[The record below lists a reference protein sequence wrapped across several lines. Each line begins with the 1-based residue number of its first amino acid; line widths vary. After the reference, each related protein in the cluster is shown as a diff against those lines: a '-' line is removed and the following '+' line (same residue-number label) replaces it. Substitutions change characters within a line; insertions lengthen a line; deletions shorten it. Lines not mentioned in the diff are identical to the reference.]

1 MKPRLKWYWR
11 VLITWMTGVVLV
23 LISFFAFGQSLVEG
37 LSSWFDVQHDL
48 VGFALIVIIHAPV
61 AMSLSM
67 WVYHLLTEVPREKG
81 YTYCGRCGYILKG
94 LVEPRC
100 PECGGHI

>member
-37 LSSWFDVQHDL
+37 LSSWFEVQHDL
-48 VGFALIVIIHAPV
+48 VGVALIVIIHAPI
-61 AMSLSM
+61 AISLSM

-81 YTYCGRCGYILKG
+81 CTYCGRCGYILRG

-100 PECGGHI
+100 SECGCHI